1 MNTSEFFSA
10 PRMGS
15 LLLAL
20 LLTGCATT
28 TQAPAPDG
36 LVLQPTQGLDTV
48 YLRPGVD
55 FRSYGNLVL
64 EPVEVAFDKD
74 WDPNSTQRDLA
85 RRLKPEDIQKIR
97 DEMSATFREVF
108 VRELTSGGY
117 QVVERAG
124 ADSLVTSA
132 SLTDVYINAP
142 DVMAPGRSRTYTMES
157 GRMTLVMDLKDGA
170 TGQLIGRV
178 VDRKIGDNFGR
189 LEITDSVTNSADF
202 RRAVTD
208 WATRLRK
215 GLDTLRSDALRRPGT

>member
-85 RRLKPEDIQKIR
+85 RRLKPEDIQKI
-97 DEMSATFREVF
+97 
-108 VRELTSGGY
+108 RELTSGGY